1 MELHPE
7 DLTEDQIYAFMVS
20 SILPRPIAWVSTVNG
35 LGVPNLAPFSYY
47 TGVCCDPMT
56 LLFCPVTGPADR
68 PKKDTLLNLEEV
80 PEFVVN
86 VAEQRTIEA
95 LNLTAAPIPAGES
108 EFDLA
113 GVVPAPSSRVRPP
126 RVREA
131 ALAFECTVRDVIE
144 VNPGPGGGWIVIGT
158 VQAVHVD
165 DAVVD
170 PRSLRVDREGLAP
183 VARLGGADFLHA
195 TDVFT
200 LRRHRDLS
208 GLPAAVA
215 DRS

>member
-1 MELHPE
+1 MELNPN
-7 DLTEDQIYAFMVS
+7 DLTEDQIYSFMVS

-35 LGVPNLAPFSYY
+35 RGEPNLAPFSYY

-68 PKKDTLLNLEEV
+68 PKKDTLLNIEEV

-86 VAEQRTIEA
+86 VAEQRTVQE
-95 LNLTAAPIPAGES
+95 LNLTAAPIPRGES
-108 EFDLA
+108 EFALA
-113 GVVPAPSSRVRPP
+113 GVTPAPSSRVRPP

-144 VNPGPGGGWIVIGT
+144 VNPGPGGGWVVLGT

-165 DAVVD
+165 DALVD
-170 PRSLRVDREGLAP
+170 PRTLRVDRAGLAP
-183 VARLGGADFLHA
+183 VARLGGADFLSS

-200 LRRHRDLS
+200 LHRHRDLS
-208 GLPAAVA
+208 AVTAAA
-215 DRS
+215 DRA